1 MIYLNQAATTYPKP
15 QCVLKAHTASLY
27 ELPESQFRTAAISP
41 TENIFDRCR
50 RNLGELLG
58 IHEIDRIFF
67 SSGATDSANALIY
80 GLSLNGKN
88 VITTQ
93 TEHNSILRP
102 LMNLK
107 KQVGSV
113 TVVPCDSKGCVKPE
127 DIEEAI
133 QENTAAVFVNHC
145 SNVTGAIQD
154 LKEIGIC
161 VKKHNVLFI
170 VDASQSAGC
179 IPIHVDAWKIDAL
192 IFTGHKSLFGVQ
204 GTGGYYI
211 RKGIPF
217 VPYRFGGTGRDS
229 KKIIYEGNDYEYEPG
244 TQNSPG
250 IAALNAGV
258 SYILERTV
266 EKIAEKEQHLMKT
279 LYTGLASLNNVIFYG
294 SFETNKG
301 PVMSFNI
308 QDMEPSDTAYI
319 LQNSYGIIVRT
330 GLQCAPLI
338 HEKLGTVPAGTVRV
352 SLSDMTEEKEVNELV
367 KAVEEIVLCLE
378 AENEIKRN
386 Y

>member
-27 ELPESQFRTAAISP
+27 ELPESQFRTATISP

-154 LKEIGIC
+154 LKEIGIR

-229 KKIIYEGNDYEYEPG
+229 KKVIYEGNDYEYEPG

-266 EKIAEKEQHLMKT
+266 EKITEKEQHLMKT

-308 QDMEPSDTAYI
+308 QGMEPSDTAYI